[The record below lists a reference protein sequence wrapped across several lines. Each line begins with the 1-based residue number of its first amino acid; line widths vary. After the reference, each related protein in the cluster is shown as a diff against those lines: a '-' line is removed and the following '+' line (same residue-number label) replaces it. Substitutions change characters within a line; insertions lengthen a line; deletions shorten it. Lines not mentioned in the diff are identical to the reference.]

1 MLQWDMD
8 YYAQKQ
14 FLAAVDRDDN
24 IVGKVEK
31 WEAHKKGILHRGYT
45 AILTYSKEVV
55 LQHRKH
61 PVFDDVFDLSFSSH
75 QLYVN
80 GTLQSDRDAIMMGL
94 EREWDIREADLAGQP
109 QFLKK
114 VYYEARDPKS
124 GYTEHEIDYIY
135 RVELKRLPEANNEYA
150 YGQKTYG
157 KENVPSIT
165 QASGLNLAPWVAAL
179 IREKAY

>member
-14 FLAAVDRDDN
+14 YLAQVDRDDN
-24 IVGKVEK
+24 IVGKIEK

-45 AILTYSKEVV
+45 AILTCSSEVV

-80 GTLQSDRDAIMMGL
+80 GTLQSDRDAIMAGL
-94 EREWDIREADLAGQP
+94 EREWNIRETDLAKKP
-109 QFLKK
+109 AFLKK
-114 VYYEARDPKS
+114 VYYEAKDKKS
-124 GYTEHEIDYIY
+124 GYIEHEMDYIY
-135 RVELKRLPEANNEYA
+135 LVELKRLPEANTGYA

-157 KENVPSIT
+157 KENIPSIT

>member
-8 YYAQKQ
+8 YYDQTQ

-45 AILTYSKEVV
+45 AILTFGGDVV

-75 QLYVN
+75 QLYE
-80 GTLQSDRDAIMMGL
+80 GETLQSDRDAILMGL
-94 EREWDIREADLAGQP
+94 QREWNIKSADLAGDP
-109 QFLKK
+109 LYLKK
-114 VYYEARDPKS
+114 VYYEAKDPKS
-124 GYTEHEIDYIY
+124 GYIEHEMDYIY
-135 RVELKRLPEANNEYA
+135 LVELKRMPEASKDYA
-150 YGQKTYG
+150 YGQKTSQ
-157 KENVPSIT
+157 KQNIPSIT
-165 QASGLNLAPWVAAL
+165 ASGLNLAPWVAAL
-179 IREKAY
+179 VREKAY